1 MRGLLIIIAL
11 ILILLLVGWITVS
24 FTGDR
29 ASITL
34 EKEKIKQDTQ
44 EISDSARDFTNK
56 ADKRI
61 EGVVEDDAEPQPSN
75 MLLK

>member
-1 MRGLLIIIAL
+1 MRGLLIVIAL

-44 EISDSARDFTNK
+44 EITDSARDFSNK
-56 ADKRI
+56 ADKRL
-61 EGVVEDDAEPQPSN
+61 EGVVEPDAEPQP
-75 MLLK
+75 